1 MTLSHNKLPFA
12 PADILLPKTDHS
24 KWAVIACDQFTS
36 EPEYWSEC
44 ESIVGSEPSALRII
58 LPELYLEDD
67 PDGRA
72 ANIRRAMEEYLASGI
87 FTEYK
92 NAMIYV
98 ERTLGDGRVRRG
110 LVGAVDLEAYDYSK
124 GAKSAIRATEGT
136 VLERIPPRVKI
147 RSGAPIE
154 SPHIMILI
162 DDKERSVI
170 EPLSGMKL
178 EVVYDFDLMLGG
190 GHLKGALLTA
200 EAQESVLS
208 ALEVL
213 SEKSEMLFAMGDGN
227 HSLATAKTCYEADKA
242 ANSPSAALSRYALAE
257 IVNIHDE
264 ALEFEPIY
272 RVLFGTDEAEFI
284 AEFEKVCVSDSAQ
297 KVGLITVSGTK
308 TCCLNPTSA
317 LTVGSLQAFLDGYVR
332 SHPGVKVDYIHGE
345 DSVKKLVSDGNI
357 GFIFDGMTKD
367 ELFPS
372 VIADGALPR
381 KTFSMGDARDKR
393 YYMECRKVK

>member
-1 MTLSHNKLPFA
+1 MSTKQTNLPFTA
-12 PADILLPKTDHS
+12 ADILLPKTDNT

-36 EPEYWSEC
+36 EPEYWKEC
-44 ESIVGSEPSALRII
+44 EAVVGSEPSALRII

-72 ANIRRAMEEYLASGI
+72 ENIRRTMEEYLASDI
-87 FTEYK
+87 FAEYK

-147 RSGAPIE
+147 RKGAQIE

-162 DDKERSVI
+162 DDKERTVI
-170 EPLSGMKL
+170 EPLSEMPL

-190 GHLKGALLTA
+190 GHLKGALLTPD
-200 EAQESVLS
+200 AQDKVLN

-213 SEKSEMLFAMGDGN
+213 NESSEMLFAMGDGN

-242 ANSPSAALSRYALAE
+242 ANSPCAKLSRYALAE

-272 RVLFGTDEAEFI
+272 RVLFGADEAEFI
-284 AEFEKVCVSDSAQ
+284 AEFEKICTSDSQQ
-297 KVGLITVSGTK
+297 KVTLITTAGEK
-308 TCCLNPTSA
+308 TYSLIPTSA
-317 LTVGSLQAFLDGYVR
+317 LTVGSLQIFLDEYIR
-332 SHPGVKVDYIHGE
+332 SHPGVKADYIHGE

-357 GFIFDGMTKD
+357 GFIFEGMTKD

-393 YYMECRKVK
+393 YYMECRRVK